1 VRGFGKARTGERQPI
16 PIPEENREA
25 HPREGQTI
33 FYPMYH
39 PRRDLITPTHR
50 WSFWSF
56 RRASVVHIL
65 IALNVACFLLSWGIS
80 LFAPHL
86 VENLFALTRHGL
98 AQGRLWQLVT
108 YMFLHGGAIHLLV
121 NCVGLLFAGR
131 EVETVLGKKHLLLIY
146 FLGGILGGIAQLIA
160 GPRTIEL
167 IGASGGVCAVLLA
180 FTTLLPELEITA
192 LLYFVIPVKM
202 KAKWLGRII
211 IGVSILFA
219 LSNWSRG
226 VAHVAHLG
234 GALTGLLYTRR
245 LGYGGAFFF
254 QRFLQD
260 RRGRRTRRE
269 QMDSETFISTEIDPI
284 LDKIARE
291 GIHSLSR
298 AERRI
303 LEQGREKIARR
314 TTRTTSR

>member
-1 VRGFGKARTGERQPI
+1 MPSTRI
-16 PIPEENREA
+16 
-25 HPREGQTI
+25 
-33 FYPMYH
+33 
-39 PRRDLITPTHR
+39 
-50 WSFWSF
+50 SSF
-56 RRASVVHIL
+56 RRPSVVHIL
-65 IALNVACFLLSWGIS
+65 IALNVAFFLISWGVD
-80 LFAPHL
+80 LLAPHW
-86 VENLFALTRHGL
+86 VDNLFALTRRGL
-98 AQGRLWQLVT
+98 AQGKYWQLVT
-108 YMFLHGGAIHLLV
+108 YMFLHGGALHLLV
-121 NCVGLLFAGR
+121 NCIGLLFAGR

-160 GPRTIEL
+160 GPRAIEL

-219 LSNWSRG
+219 VFNWSRG

-245 LGYGGAFFF
+245 LGYGGAFFL
-254 QRFLQD
+254 QRFLHD
-260 RRGRRTRRE
+260 RRDRRDRRRR
-269 QMDSETFISTEIDPI
+269 MDPETFISKEIDPI
-284 LDKIARE
+284 LDKIAQE
-291 GIHSLSR
+291 GIHSLTR

-303 LEQGREKIARR
+303 LEQGREKIARQ
-314 TTRTTSR
+314 TTPRRQ